1 MCAHYESVH
10 DKALLKKHFG
20 VSLPS
25 ELARRDVWPGYLST
39 FIRRHENADVG
50 DDAVPPR
57 EALLGSFGLIPHWAK
72 DNKIARHTYNART
85 ETVAEKPSFRDAWK
99 RAQHCVI
106 PVQSFFE
113 PDWRSGK
120 AVPTRIAL
128 ANDEP
133 MGVAG
138 LWAKWRSP
146 QGETVHSFTMLM
158 INADNHALMRNFH
171 KPQDE
176 KRMIVILP
184 PGRYDDWLQAS
195 ERDSGD
201 FLQAWPADGLTAEG
215 PGSRAQPGT
224 PDAEHTTAPLF

>member
-1 MCAHYESVH
+1 MCAHFESVH

-20 VSLPS
+20 VFLPS

-50 DDAVPPR
+50 DDAVPVR

-85 ETVAEKPSFRDAWK
+85 ETVGEKPSFRDAWK

-120 AVPTRIAL
+120 AVPARIAL

-138 LWAKWRSP
+138 LWAQWRSP
-146 QGETVHSFTMLM
+146 EGETVHSFTMLT
-158 INADNHALMRNFH
+158 INADDHALMRNFH

-195 ERDSGD
+195 ERESGD

-224 PDAEHTTAPLF
+224 PYAEHTTAPLF

>member
-1 MCAHYESVH
+1 MCSNYESVH

-20 VSLPS
+20 VLLPS
-25 ELARRDVWPGYLST
+25 EGARRDVWPGYLST
-39 FIRRHENADVG
+39 CIRRHEIADVG
-50 DDAVPPR
+50 DQAVPKR

-72 DNKIARHTYNART
+72 DTKIARQTYNART

-99 RAQHCVI
+99 RAQHCII

-120 AVPTRIAL
+120 AQPTRIAL
-128 ANDEP
+128 VNDDP

-138 LWAKWRSP
+138 LWAAWRSP
-146 QGETVHSFTMLM
+146 EGETVHSFAMLT
-158 INADNHALMRNFH
+158 INADDHALMRNFH

-184 PGRYDDWLQAS
+184 PARYNDWLQANAS
-195 ERDSGD
+195 ESGD
-201 FLQAWPADGLTAEG
+201 FLHAWPADDLKTAAPQDSFPQTGL
-215 PGSRAQPGT
+215 
-224 PDAEHTTAPLF
+224 LF